1 MNENEVLAMTRLLAV
16 QLIEDIDNYQASIKA
31 YDDTTYDEDQGYQ
44 RYRAMSMVK
53 SHRAQLKNDG
63 KHLRRQTVRL
73 EKKLYGIE

>member
-1 MNENEVLAMTRLLAV
+1 MNEDEMLTMTRMLAV
-16 QLIEDIDNYQASIKA
+16 QLIEDIDNYQASLKA
-31 YDDTTYDEDQGYQ
+31 HNDLDGQEDQGYK

-73 EKKLYGIE
+73 EKKLYGVE